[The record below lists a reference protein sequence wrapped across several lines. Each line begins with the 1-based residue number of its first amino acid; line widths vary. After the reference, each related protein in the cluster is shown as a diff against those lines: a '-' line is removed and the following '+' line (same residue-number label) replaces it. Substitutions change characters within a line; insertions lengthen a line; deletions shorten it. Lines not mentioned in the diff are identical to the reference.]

1 VKLLN
6 DRVERLE
13 AEITALKDDMATQK
27 QVKQI

>member
-1 VKLLN
+1 MLN